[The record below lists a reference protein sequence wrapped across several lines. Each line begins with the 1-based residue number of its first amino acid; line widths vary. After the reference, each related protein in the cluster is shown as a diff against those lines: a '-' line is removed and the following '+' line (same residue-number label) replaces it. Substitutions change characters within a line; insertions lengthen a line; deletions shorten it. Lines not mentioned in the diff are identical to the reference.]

1 MPKRRSNN
9 LDELWG
15 QVQAAWRE
23 YPEEKLNKIF
33 DTKGLTLGAINLM
46 PQPGTIITLSH
57 TESSNKCTINIE
69 PY

>member
-1 MPKRRSNN
+1 MPKRRSNH
-9 LDELWG
+9 LGELRG

-33 DTKGLTLGAINLM
+33 DTKGLTPGAINAAAGDNNYAK
-46 PQPGTIITLSH
+46 PH
-57 TESSNKCTINIE
+57 SSNKCTINIE